1 MALFEI
7 ILPCTD
13 IPPPL
18 HLAVLILILAL
29 YLALAYLTKAT
40 QGFYTYDFLDP
51 AGPGGKGKVAGYV
64 FGILLA
70 IAIIYGLVCALI
82 WARKWLTERVFHKSA
97 IASSKTEVRNSDI
110 EMFEES
116 K

>member
-7 ILPCTD
+7 LLPCTD

-18 HLAVLILILAL
+18 HIAVLVFILAL
-29 YLALAYLTKAT
+29 YLALAYVTKAT

-51 AGPGGKGKVAGYV
+51 ARGKRRVAGYV

-70 IAIIYGLVCALI
+70 IAIIYGLVCGLI
-82 WARKWLTERVFHKSA
+82 WARKWLTERVLHKSA
-97 IASSKTEVRNSDI
+97 IASSKARIRNSDI
-110 EMFEES
+110 EMSEES

>member
-1 MALFEI
+1 MALIEI
-7 ILPCTD
+7 LLPCTD

-18 HLAVLILILAL
+18 HLAFLIFILAL
-29 YLALAYLTKAT
+29 YLALAYVTKAT

-51 AGPGGKGKVAGYV
+51 TGGKGKVVAYV

-70 IAIIYGLVCALI
+70 IAIIYGLVCGLI
-82 WARKWLTERVFHKSA
+82 WARKWLTERLLHKSA
-97 IASSKTEVRNSDI
+97 IASSKRRTRNSDI
-110 EMFEES
+110 EIVEES

>member
-7 ILPCTD
+7 LIPATD

-18 HLAVLILILAL
+18 HLAILILILAF
-29 YLALAYLTKAT
+29 YLALAYVTKAT
-40 QGFYTYDFLDP
+40 QGFYTYDFLNP
-51 AGPGGKGKVAGYV
+51 AGGKGGKVAGYV

-82 WARKWLTERVFHKSA
+82 WARKWLTERVLHKSA
-97 IASSKTEVRNSDI
+97 ITSSKTTGIRNSDI
-110 EMFEES
+110 EMSEES

>member
-7 ILPCTD
+7 LLPCTD

-18 HLAVLILILAL
+18 HLAVLIFILAL
-29 YLALAYLTKAT
+29 YLALAYVTKAT
-40 QGFYTYDFLDP
+40 QGFYTYDFLNP
-51 AGPGGKGKVAGYV
+51 AGGKGKVAGYV

-70 IAIIYGLVCALI
+70 ITIIYGLVCALI
-82 WARKWLTERVFHKSA
+82 WARKWLTERVLHKSA
-97 IASSKTEVRNSDI
+97 IGSSKTKIRNADI
-110 EMFEES
+110 EMSEES